1 MKVALAGRPESDFE
15 VPEGIVFARVD
26 PKSGVLSSAGE
37 LQAFA
42 EGQMPRPSA
51 EAAISA
57 TEQRRLERLDF

>member
-1 MKVALAGRPESDFE
+1 
-15 VPEGIVFARVD
+15 VFARVD
-26 PKSGVLSSAGE
+26 PKSGVLSSGGQ
-37 LQAFA
+37 LQPFA